1 MARVLYISYD
11 GISEPLGQS
20 QIIPYLK
27 KLANNNEIHIISF
40 EKPADLVLTKKIE
53 QLRAKLKS
61 FGIDWTTMRYH

>member
-27 KLANNNEIHIISF
+27 KLSYDNDIHLITY
-40 EKPADLVLTKKIE
+40 EKKSYIKK
-53 QLRAKLKS
+53 Q
-61 FGIDWTTMRYH
+61 G